1 MILENPELVIFALAL
16 LSITANIILCSLAL
30 ERKQLV
36 RLVAWFI
43 RLTAILPGIL
53 AVAWGVYESITMPDS
68 TLGTAL
74 FSAGLLLEFG
84 ALQLLSILL
93 RHTSRL

>member
-1 MILENPELVIFALAL
+1 MILRNPELVVFALAL
-16 LSITANIILCSLAL
+16 LSITVNIILCSWAL
-30 ERKQLV
+30 ERKQLI
-36 RLVAWFI
+36 RFVAWFI
-43 RLTAILPGIL
+43 RFTAILPGFL
-53 AVAWGVYESITMPDS
+53 AVAWGLYESITKPDS

-93 RHTSRL
+93 RHTSRS